1 MDRLLARGKFLFEG
15 QRKFHARGVSYGP
28 FSPNSRGER
37 YPEPARAAQ
46 DFALIRELGANV
58 VRTYVPP
65 PPWMFELA
73 AKHELRLMV
82 GMPWPFHMAF
92 LDSRQMAADIRGT
105 IRTSVNEMRSFADV
119 IFAFSL
125 GNEIRS
131 DIVRWHGARAV
142 SRFMGDLYALGKSI
156 APDSLFTYSN
166 YPSSEYLDLSFL
178 DFICFN
184 VYLHREPDFRRYLT
198 HLMAA
203 TGERPLVLSETG
215 MDTIRE
221 GEAHQAELLSWQ
233 ARATFELGLSG
244 FIVFAFT
251 DEWHTGGA
259 DISDWAFGLVTRE
272 RIRKRAFDAVGEV
285 FKGPLPPPL
294 KEPPKASVVVAAYN
308 AEATLG
314 ECLDSLAHLNYP
326 DYETIVV
333 DDGSSDTTAE
343 VATRAGVRVLSV
355 EHRGLAAAR
364 NSAIEAAAGSCVA
377 FIDADARADRDWLYH
392 LVETLSRRDA
402 AAAGGPNFAPPPG
415 SALAAAIAAAP
426 GQPRE
431 VRAGDDTLEQ
441 VCGCNMI
448 VDKAA
453 AQAAG
458 GFDPMFIA
466 AGDDVDFS
474 WRLAERKLTIAS
486 APAAVVIHERRPTL
500 GAYVR
505 QQRGYGRGEGLLFRK
520 YPLKAG
526 GAGAMYGGASR
537 LGGLVGSARIYYGA
551 FGRGLFQSVYPGA
564 ETSPL
569 VQLPLTMPWVA
580 IAIVMIVAGMASA
593 PMAWLGLAAIALTLA
608 STIRIATVSR
618 APSDGARLTVAA
630 RALLAPAALAG
641 VLARSAARE
650 RVIWRSAPPPGPTDD
665 EAATVRARGRVLVT
679 LAERLGPGGADLLL
693 EAMRAALVRGGLA
706 AAAGGQ
712 YEAYDLVIVIPPG
725 MRVHLNGLELED
737 GRFALS
743 WRAVPAWWRIAMVAA
758 AIVVVILATGFSA
771 SSALAAAAI
780 AGLLAGALSVLHL
793 SRLPAALKAAAREAV
808 ATLGARAH
816 VEEEAA

>member
-1 MDRLLARGKFLFEG
+1 
-15 QRKFHARGVSYGP
+15 
-28 FSPNSRGER
+28 
-37 YPEPARAAQ
+37 
-46 DFALIRELGANV
+46 
-58 VRTYVPP
+58 
-65 PPWMFELA
+65 MFELA

-105 IRTSVNEMRSFADV
+105 IRNSVTEMRRFADV

-131 DIVRWHGARAV
+131 DIVRWHGARAI
-142 SRFMGDLYALGKSI
+142 SRFMGELYELGKGL

-233 ARATFELGLSG
+233 ARAAFELGLSG

-259 DISDWAFGLVTRE
+259 EISDWAFGLVTRE
-272 RIRKRAFDAVGEV
+272 RTRKRAFDAVGEV

-294 KEPPKASVVVAAYN
+294 KEYPKASVVVPAYN

-343 VATRAGVRVLSV
+343 VAERAGVRVLRA

-364 NSAIEAAAGSCVA
+364 NSGIEAAAGSCVA

-392 LVETLSRRDA
+392 LAETLIRRDA
-402 AAAGGPNFAPPPG
+402 AAAGGPNFAPPPA

-431 VRAGDDTLEQ
+431 VRAGDDSLEQ
-441 VCGCNMI
+441 ACGCNMI

-458 GFDPMFIA
+458 GFDPMFTA

-474 WRLAERKLTIAS
+474 WRLNQRKLTIAS
-486 APAAVVIHERRPTL
+486 APGAVVIHQRRPTL
-500 GAYVR
+500 AAYVQ

-520 YPLKAG
+520 YPLKTG
-526 GAGAMYGGASR
+526 GAGAMYGGASW
-537 LGGLVGSARIYYGA
+537 LGGLLGGARIYYGA

-580 IAIVMIVAGMASA
+580 IAIVMIVGGVASA
-593 PMAWLGLAAIALTLA
+593 PMGWLGLGAIALTLA
-608 STIRIATVSR
+608 STIRIAAVR
-618 APSDGARLTVAA
+618 APSRGARLTVAA
-630 RALLAPAALAG
+630 RPLLPPPPLAG
-641 VLARSAARE
+641 ARARSAARE
-650 RVIWRSAPPPGPTDD
+650 RVIWTSAPPPGPADD
-665 EAATVRARGRVLVT
+665 EPATVRARGRVLVT
-679 LAERLGPGGADLLL
+679 LAERLGPGGVEPLL
-693 EAMRAALVRGGLA
+693 EAMRAALVRRGLA
-706 AAAGGQ
+706 TAAGDR

-725 MRVHLNGLELED
+725 MRVRLNGLELED

-743 WRAVPAWWRIAMVAA
+743 WRAVPARRRIATAAA
-758 AIVVVILATGFSA
+758 AIVVVMLATGFSGT
-771 SSALAAAAI
+771 SALATAAI
-780 AGLLAGALSVLHL
+780 AGVCAAAFAMLHL
-793 SRLPAALKAAAREAV
+793 SRLPAALKAAAEDAV
-808 ATLGARAH
+808 AALGARAH